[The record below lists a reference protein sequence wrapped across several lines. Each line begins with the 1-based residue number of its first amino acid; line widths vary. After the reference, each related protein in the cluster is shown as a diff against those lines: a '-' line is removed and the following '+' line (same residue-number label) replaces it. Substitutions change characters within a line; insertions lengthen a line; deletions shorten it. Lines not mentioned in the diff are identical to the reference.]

1 MPAVLC
7 YNTRRDSGKKVMSG
21 KLQKELTEM
30 NRETTTLY
38 VLVVLAMVTLALP
51 APSYPSN
58 APSGFAEVP
67 VCLKSRFPAAKTFYD
82 LRLDLSSFDKMVV
95 NSIACTKHA
104 KSFSRVEYVERGR

>member
-1 MPAVLC
+1 
-7 YNTRRDSGKKVMSG
+7 
-21 KLQKELTEM
+21 M

-67 VCLKSRFPAAKTFYD
+67 VCLKSRFSAAEVFY
-82 LRLDLSSFDKMVV
+82 DLSSFDKMVV
-95 NSIACTKHA
+95 NSMTCTKHA
-104 KSFSRVEYVERGR
+104 KSFSCIEHEERVD